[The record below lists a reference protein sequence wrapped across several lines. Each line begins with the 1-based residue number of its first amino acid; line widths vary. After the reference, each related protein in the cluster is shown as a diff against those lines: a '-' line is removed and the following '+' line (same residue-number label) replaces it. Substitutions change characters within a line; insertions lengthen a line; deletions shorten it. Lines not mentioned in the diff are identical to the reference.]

1 MKTVKCSLLLVCLLF
16 LLGFTSSS
24 ICTAS
29 DIKSGHPATLDNTTQ
44 ADDLD
49 DGAIVEDNDDL
60 DFDYEQYAY
69 DEGGDDD
76 TYVDD
81 QGEDSDLEPAPEL
94 DDPAPGPSG
103 DDPAAEPAPAPAPE
117 PESSDEE

>member
-1 MKTVKCSLLLVCLLF
+1 MKTVKCSLLLACLLF

-24 ICTAS
+24 TCTAS
-29 DIKSGHPATLDNTTQ
+29 AINTGHLAALDNTMQTN
-44 ADDLD
+44 DLD
-49 DGAIVEDNDDL
+49 DQAVVEDNDDL

-69 DEGGDDD
+69 DESGDDD

-94 DDPAPGPSG
+94 DEPAPGPR
-103 DDPAAEPAPAPAPE
+103 DDDSADTA

>member
-16 LLGFTSSS
+16 LLGVTSSS
-24 ICTAS
+24 TCTAS
-29 DIKSGHPATLDNTTQ
+29 DIKTGPLAALDNTTQ
-44 ADDLD
+44 TNDLD
-49 DGAIVEDNDDL
+49 DGAVVEDNDNF

-69 DEGGDDD
+69 DDSGDDD

-94 DDPAPGPSG
+94 DDPPSG
-103 DDPAAEPAPAPAPE
+103 PDGDAAPE